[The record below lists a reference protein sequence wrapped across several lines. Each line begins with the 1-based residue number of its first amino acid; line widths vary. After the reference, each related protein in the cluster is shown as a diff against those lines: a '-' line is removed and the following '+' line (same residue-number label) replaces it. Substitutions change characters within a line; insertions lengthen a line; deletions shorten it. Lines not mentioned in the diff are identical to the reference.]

1 MYRIANI
8 VLFVLAIFVV
18 MGCSCSKTLCER
30 NIQDDILNIDKFRK
44 QSKKEYR
51 YIEED
56 AERLFANSAAVYPD
70 TLYRQQYTSLQG
82 YFYGETG
89 FDLYCIWYAQFNAN
103 NRKHYRCERKTL
115 NKIFYC
121 VNDMLRCIAGGGTGF
136 THETYRIPA
145 YTEHYIYK
153 YQNME
158 AHKLF
163 LSGSETQLKQH
174 LRVLL
179 ESSFMIARSFKELAE
194 QSASIQD
201 MLVKKEFENRLAL
214 LRRKLE
220 IDIRNFSI
228 IAHIDHGKS
237 TLSDRLIELCGA
249 VESREMESQIL
260 DNMDLEKERGITIK
274 ARAVGL
280 NYRAENGEEYT
291 LNLIDTPGN

>member
-136 THETYRIPA
+136 AHETYRCPPRA
-145 YTEHYIYK
+145 CGRMPRT
-153 YQNME
+153 
-158 AHKLF
+158 
-163 LSGSETQLKQH
+163 G
-174 LRVLL
+174 
-179 ESSFMIARSFKELAE
+179 
-194 QSASIQD
+194 
-201 MLVKKEFENRLAL
+201 
-214 LRRKLE
+214 
-220 IDIRNFSI
+220 
-228 IAHIDHGKS
+228 
-237 TLSDRLIELCGA
+237 CGA
-249 VESREMESQIL
+249 SPVWMPEREPARHGACSPESPGCDWR
-260 DNMDLEKERGITIK
+260 RWR
-274 ARAVGL
+274 RA
-280 NYRAENGEEYT
+280 
-291 LNLIDTPGN
+291 

>member
-1 MYRIANI
+1 MLTRSSQQLNAVPNQTIINNMYRIANI

-136 THETYRIPA
+136 AHETYRIPA
-145 YTEHYIYK
+145 YTEYYIYK

-158 AHKLF
+158 ANKHTGQIQGHPFRELH
-163 LSGSETQLKQH
+163 GSARHQQPEDERLPERAGRTGRNQ
-174 LRVLL
+174 RACTGNLL
-179 ESSFMIARSFKELAE
+179 
-194 QSASIQD
+194 Q
-201 MLVKKEFENRLAL
+201 
-214 LRRKLE
+214 
-220 IDIRNFSI
+220 
-228 IAHIDHGKS
+228 GK
-237 TLSDRLIELCGA
+237 
-249 VESREMESQIL
+249 
-260 DNMDLEKERGITIK
+260 
-274 ARAVGL
+274 
-280 NYRAENGEEYT
+280 
-291 LNLIDTPGN
+291 